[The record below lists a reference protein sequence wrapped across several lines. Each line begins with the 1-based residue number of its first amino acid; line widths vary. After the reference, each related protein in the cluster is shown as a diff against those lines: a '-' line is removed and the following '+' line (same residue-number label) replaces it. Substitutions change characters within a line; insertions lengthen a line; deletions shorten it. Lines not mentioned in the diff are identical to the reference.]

1 MRPVA
6 APKIKNNLKVKVP
19 NDTKDEKVKVKVGKE
34 IVEMGDNGIS
44 LLLSRFL
51 TI

>member
-1 MRPVA
+1 MRQVA
-6 APKIKNNLKVKVP
+6 APKIKNTLKVKVP